1 MPRNPDRLPG
11 RRWYAS
17 ANPDRFAEA
26 GFPHTVGSDPPI
38 LPRRRILDAAAAGL
52 PLAEIPAVARVPA
65 EYLAECLD
73 DMRFRNK
80 IEGAL
85 ERAANRGYASQPY
98 DEQLERMQRL
108 NRRRR
113 GQRPRPEPR
122 EGAATISAAPPPLLA
137 GGMAELDM
145 QLTVLGG

>member
-17 ANPDRFAEA
+17 ATPDRFAEA
-26 GFPHTVGSDPPI
+26 GYPHTVGSNPPI

-65 EYLAECLD
+65 EYLAECMAD
-73 DMRFRNK
+73 VRFRNK

-85 ERAANRGYASQPY
+85 ERAANRGYANQPY

-113 GQRPRPEPR
+113 GQRPPPEPR
-122 EGAATISAAPPPLLA
+122 DGAATISAAAPPLPG
-137 GGMAELDM
+137 GGMSDLDM
-145 QLTVLGG
+145 QITMGA